1 MDACRDGN
9 PENKGA
15 AAARS
20 GLLWLGGMAMLLAA
34 GQPLANEG
42 DTFKLLAGAAH
53 RYEDNLFRL
62 HEGADTQALLGR
74 PVRSDD
80 ISIAY
85 LGFRIDKPWGL
96 QRLEAEST
104 ISAYRYRN
112 YSHLNFDGTDYT
124 GTWHW
129 RLTPWIGGKLSL
141 DRRQQQSDFYDNKN
155 LTGVNTRTI
164 ENRRFEAEA
173 KLLGGW
179 LAVLGLTENRL
190 HNSQA
195 FAAEDST
202 RYRPA
207 EAGVKYLATSGAFV
221 SVAVRSGRGEY
232 FDRSLD
238 EATRLDTG
246 YEQREGELRVHW
258 PLGGKS
264 ELDGR
269 VSRLRREHDHFADRD
284 YAGTAGRVEYGW
296 SATDKLRLQLNLRRD
311 LASYQTRFASYY
323 IHDSIAVAPSWR
335 IAPKLALSGRLEAA
349 RRNYQGPVVADLPQ
363 RQDRIRSAELGLE
376 WTPRQPITLSLSL
389 KQDRRRSSD
398 SGLRYVSG
406 VGSLS
411 LHVAF

>member
-1 MDACRDGN
+1 MDASRDGSVQIS
-9 PENKGA
+9 GA
-15 AAARS
+15 AVARC
-20 GLLWLGGMAMLLAA
+20 GLLSVGGVAMLLAA
-34 GQPLANEG
+34 GQPLAHEG
-42 DTFKLLAGAAH
+42 DTLKLLAGAAH
-53 RYEDNLFRL
+53 RHEDNLFRL

-74 PVRSDD
+74 PERADD

-85 LGFRIDKPWGL
+85 LGFRFDKPWGL
-96 QRLEAEST
+96 QRLELEST

-112 YSHLNFDGTDYT
+112 FSHLNFDGTDYT

-129 RLTPWIGGKLSL
+129 RLTPWIGGKLMI
-141 DRRQQQSDFYDNKN
+141 DRRQLQSDFYDNKN
-155 LTGVNTRTI
+155 LTGVNTRTV
-164 ENRRFEAEA
+164 ENRRFEAETKLA
-173 KLLGGW
+173 GGWQALLG
-179 LAVLGLTENRL
+179 VTEHRL

-207 EAGVKYLATSGAFV
+207 EAGLKYLAASGAFV
-221 SVAVRSGRGEY
+221 ALVARSGRGEY
-232 FDRSLD
+232 VDRTLD
-238 EATRLDTG
+238 DAARLDTG

-284 YAGTAGRVEYGW
+284 YSGTAGRVEYVW
-296 SATDKLRLQLNLRRD
+296 SATEKWRLQLNLRRD
-311 LASYQTRFASYY
+311 LASYQERFASYY
-323 IHDSIAVAPSWR
+323 IHDSITLVPSWR
-335 IAPKLALSGRLEAA
+335 IAPKLVLSSRLEAA
-349 RRNYQGPVVADLPQ
+349 RRNYLGPVVADLPQ